1 MESGRKLNKAHRAV
15 VAYLDGRRLKGLTYD
30 FSAAKE
36 IFHLYPEEDPLH
48 VQAIEVRAVDLKA
61 VFFCK
66 GFRRQA
72 SISGASDWGISKA
85 RPEDRSCFQ

>member
-15 VAYLDGRRLKGLTYD
+15 VAYLDGRRLKGLIYD

-61 VFFCK
+61 VFCK
-66 GFRRQA
+66 GFRWQA
-72 SISGASDWGISKA
+72 GISRASEWHISKA